1 MIIIVHVG
9 CDVLCN
15 LLVDDAA
22 LLVPDRARVP
32 RRSLQRHKH
41 KHLKRVLSGSDFCV
55 TSSVNILWGRCLC
68 MVCMVL
74 HARRTPAESRLPA
87 RCPTALPSGRLNPA
101 QPRASWPAGNETMI
115 LNA

>member
-32 RRSLQRHKH
+32 RRPLQRHKR
-41 KHLKRVLSGSDFCV
+41 KHLSLA
-55 TSSVNILWGRCLC
+55 NIYRD
-68 MVCMVL
+68 VIFV
-74 HARRTPAESRLPA
+74 
-87 RCPTALPSGRLNPA
+87 
-101 QPRASWPAGNETMI
+101 
-115 LNA
+115 